1 MFPLLASREYV
12 ENLRVLGGGGGA
24 GGDRTVTCPS
34 PLRSF
39 STICNVN
46 KCEIFPM
53 ETTRTKVD
61 KIDSY
66 SIH

>member
-1 MFPLLASREYV
+1 M
-12 ENLRVLGGGGGA
+12 LGGGGGA